1 MNIKSLRNRL
11 VSTLG
16 DNGMCL
22 VHTGSRVRGESRAN
36 SDYDFTLFVSKVD
49 EAVLDSINDALTDY
63 PNVSV
68 YILDKQD
75 LMNFPSAMYLQFVY
89 SKIVYGTFSF
99 PKPTN
104 EDIVSYVNMMKREE
118 IDVFRHYLTR
128 PHRTDKLTSRIALS
142 LKHAY
147 IVLTYI
153 AYKDMHELPKTIAE
167 TIGFY
172 KNRNAKEAVIVLQ
185 TLANLSSQAD
195 KIAENPRKHLHLLE
209 QFWRTLEP

>member
-1 MNIKSLRNRL
+1 
-11 VSTLG
+11 
-16 DNGMCL
+16 MCL

-75 LMNFPSAMYLQFVY
+75 LMNFPSVMYLQFVY

-104 EDIVSYVNMMKREE
+104 EDIVSYGFVGFAVNWLERKYG
-118 IDVFRHYLTR
+118 V
-128 PHRTDKLTSRIALS
+128 
-142 LKHAY
+142 KH
-147 IVLTYI
+147 
-153 AYKDMHELPKTIAE
+153 
-167 TIGFY
+167 
-172 KNRNAKEAVIVLQ
+172 
-185 TLANLSSQAD
+185 
-195 KIAENPRKHLHLLE
+195 
-209 QFWRTLEP
+209 